1 MATFDKR
8 TSPRTGKV
16 TWRVRIR
23 RTNLP
28 DITKSFSNKSEAK
41 QWAFSTEA
49 ALIEGRLN
57 TGAAFK
63 KYRVNDVFDLYEEDI
78 VRRLKD
84 PYNRI
89 AHLKFWRAE
98 IGSTLLHELSSYEV
112 RTAREKLRATKSDST
127 TNRYLASLSAALGF
141 AITELDWIDK
151 NPALKVK
158 KLKEPRG
165 RTRFLSD
172 SERERLLQVSISL
185 PKYPEMQV
193 IILIALTTGM
203 RRGEILNLRWSDC
216 DFKLRRLI
224 IRDSK
229 NSESRSVPL
238 AGVTLNALRKW
249 GKVRPLDANAL
260 VFPSHVSANPSH
272 LFEIDHAW
280 QLIRAKAGLKDFRFH
295 DLRHTAASYLAMSG
309 AGLREIGDI
318 LGHKSISMTK
328 RYSHLTEDHK
338 HRTVSK
344 MVHAVFGE
352 SYS

>member
-8 TSPRTGKV
+8 ISPHTGKIS
-16 TWRVRIR
+16 WRVRIR

-28 DITKSFSNKSEAK
+28 ALSKSFPNKTEAR
-41 QWAFSTEA
+41 QWASTTEA
-49 ALIEGRLN
+49 ALDEGRLN
-57 TGAAFK
+57 TVAAFK
-63 KYRVNDVFDLYEEDI
+63 RHRANDVFDLYEADI

-84 PYNRI
+84 SYNRI

-98 IGSTLLHELSSYEV
+98 IGSTLLHELSSYEI
-112 RTAREKLRATKSDST
+112 RSAREKLRATKSDST
-127 TNRYLASLSAALGF
+127 TNRYLASLSAALSF
-141 AITELDWIDK
+141 AATELDWIDK
-151 NPALKVK
+151 NPVLKLK
-158 KLKEPRG
+158 KLREPRG
-165 RTRFLSD
+165 RTRLLSD
-172 SERERLLQVSISL
+172 SERKRLLQASTSL

-238 AGVTLNALRKW
+238 ADVTLNSLHKW
-249 GKVRPLDANAL
+249 ENVRPLDASAL
-260 VFPSHVSANPSH
+260 IFPSHVSTNPSH
-272 LFEIDHAW
+272 LLEIDHAW
-280 QLIRAKAGLKDFRFH
+280 QLIRAKAGLVDFRFH

-318 LGHKSISMTK
+318 LGHKSIAMTK

-338 HRTVSK
+338 HRTVSR
-344 MVHAVFGE
+344 MVQTMFGE
-352 SYS
+352 SH

>member
-8 TSPRTGKV
+8 ISPHTGKIS
-16 TWRVRIR
+16 WRVRIR
-23 RTNLP
+23 RNHLP
-28 DITKSFSNKSEAK
+28 VLSKSFPNKTEAR
-41 QWAFSTEA
+41 QWASTTEA
-49 ALIEGRLN
+49 ALVEGRLN

-63 KYRVNDVFDLYEEDI
+63 KYRVGDVFDLYEDDI
-78 VRRLKD
+78 VKRLKD
-84 PYNRI
+84 SYNRI
-89 AHLKFWRAE
+89 AHLSFWRAE
-98 IGSTLLHELSSYEV
+98 IGSTLLHELSSYEI

-127 TNRYLASLSAALGF
+127 TNRYLASLSAALSF
-141 AITELDWIDK
+141 AVTELEWIDK

-158 KLKEPRG
+158 KLNEPRG

-172 SERERLLQVSISL
+172 SERERLLQASTSL
-185 PKYPEMQV
+185 PKYPEMQI

-203 RRGEILNLRWSDC
+203 RRGEILNLRWTDC

-229 NSESRSVPL
+229 NNESRSVPL
-238 AGVTLNALRKW
+238 ADITLNALRKW

-318 LGHKSISMTK
+318 LVHKSISMTK

-344 MVHAVFGE
+344 MVHAIFGE
-352 SYS
+352 GYS

>member
-1 MATFDKR
+1 MATIDKR
-8 TSPRTGKV
+8 ISPRTGKV
-16 TWRVRIR
+16 TYRARVRR
-23 RTNLP
+23 ANLP
-28 DITKSFSNKSEAK
+28 DLTKSFPTKTKAI
-41 QWAFSTEA
+41 QWAYSTEA
-49 ALIEGRLN
+49 ALLEGRL
-57 TGAAFK
+57 GEASILK
-63 KYRVNDVFDLYEEDI
+63 KYCLNDVFDLYELDI
-78 VRRLKD
+78 IKRLKD
-84 PYNRI
+84 PFNRI
-89 AHLKFWRAE
+89 RHLVFWRAE
-98 IGSTLLHELSSYEV
+98 IGQILLQDLSASTIRSS
-112 RTAREKLRATKSDST
+112 REKLRVTRSDST
-127 TNRYLASLSAALGF
+127 TNRYLASLSAALSF
-141 AITELDWIDK
+141 AITELDWIDN
-151 NPALKVK
+151 NPVLKLK

-172 SERERLLQVSISL
+172 SELERLLKASKSL

-203 RRGEILNLRWSDC
+203 RRGEILNLRWTDC

-238 AGVTLNALRKW
+238 ADVTLTSLRKW

-280 QLIRAKAGLKDFRFH
+280 QLIRAKADLKDFRFH

-344 MVHAVFGE
+344 MVDAVFGE
-352 SYS
+352 NYS

>member
-1 MATFDKR
+1 MATIDKR

-63 KYRVNDVFDLYEEDI
+63 KYRVNDVFDLYEDDI

-89 AHLKFWRAE
+89 THLKFWRIE
-98 IGSTLLHELSSYEV
+98 IGNTLLHELSSYEI
-112 RTAREKLRATKSDST
+112 RTAREKLRAKKLDST
-127 TNRYLASLSAALGF
+127 TNRYLASLSAALSF
-141 AITELDWIDK
+141 AVNELDWIDK

-158 KLKEPRG
+158 KFREPRG

-172 SERERLLQVSISL
+172 SERERLLQASTSL
-185 PKYPEMQV
+185 PKYPEMQI

-224 IRDSK
+224 IRESK

-238 AGVTLNALRKW
+238 ADVTLTSLRKW

-280 QLIRAKAGLKDFRFH
+280 QLIRAKADLKDFRFH

-318 LGHKSISMTK
+318 LGHKSMSMTK

-344 MVHAVFGE
+344 MVDAVFGE
-352 SYS
+352 NYS

>member
-1 MATFDKR
+1 MATIDKR

-16 TWRVRIR
+16 AWRVRIR

-28 DITKSFSNKSEAK
+28 DITKSFPNKTEAK

-63 KYRVNDVFDLYEEDI
+63 KYRVNDVFDLYEDDI

-89 AHLKFWRAE
+89 AHLKFWRTE
-98 IGSTLLHELSSYEV
+98 IGSTLLHELSSYEI
-112 RTAREKLRATKSDST
+112 RTAREKLRAKKLDST
-127 TNRYLASLSAALGF
+127 TNRYLASLSAALSF
-141 AITELDWIDK
+141 AVNELDWIDK

-158 KLKEPRG
+158 KFREPRG

-172 SERERLLQVSISL
+172 SERERLLQASTSL
-185 PKYPEMQV
+185 PKYPEMQI

-203 RRGEILNLRWSDC
+203 RRGEILNLRWTDC

-229 NSESRSVPL
+229 NCESRSVPFGRHHSECSSQVGQSPTTRCQRVGL
-238 AGVTLNALRKW
+238 PLPRECEFVT
-249 GKVRPLDANAL
+249 P
-260 VFPSHVSANPSH
+260 
-272 LFEIDHAW
+272 I
-280 QLIRAKAGLKDFRFH
+280 
-295 DLRHTAASYLAMSG
+295 
-309 AGLREIGDI
+309 
-318 LGHKSISMTK
+318 
-328 RYSHLTEDHK
+328 
-338 HRTVSK
+338 
-344 MVHAVFGE
+344 
-352 SYS
+352 

>member
-1 MATFDKR
+1 MASFNKR
-8 TSPRTGKV
+8 ISPHTGKIS
-16 TWRVRIR
+16 WRVRIR
-23 RTNLP
+23 RNHLP
-28 DITKSFSNKSEAK
+28 VLSKSFPNKTEAR
-41 QWAFSTEA
+41 QWASTTEA
-49 ALIEGRLN
+49 ALVEGRLN

-63 KYRVNDVFDLYEEDI
+63 KYRVDDVFDLYEDDI
-78 VRRLKD
+78 VQRLKD
-84 PYNRI
+84 SYNRI
-89 AHLKFWRAE
+89 AHLSFWRAE
-98 IGSTLLHELSSYEV
+98 IGSTLLHELSSYEI

-127 TNRYLASLSAALGF
+127 TNRYLASLSAALSF
-141 AITELDWIDK
+141 AVTELEWIDK

-158 KLKEPRG
+158 KFREPRG

-172 SERERLLQVSISL
+172 SEREGLLQASTSL

-238 AGVTLNALRKW
+238 ADVTLTSLRKW

-260 VFPSHVSANPSH
+260 VFPSHVSARPSH

-280 QLIRAKAGLKDFRFH
+280 RADQGKRTQTSKIFSFH

-309 AGLREIGDI
+309 AGLQRNRRHSG
-318 LGHKSISMTK
+318 SQV
-328 RYSHLTEDHK
+328 HLDDY
-338 HRTVSK
+338 
-344 MVHAVFGE
+344 AVQPSDRGF
-352 SYS
+352 

>member
-1 MATFDKR
+1 MATIDKR

-63 KYRVNDVFDLYEEDI
+63 KHRVNDVFDLYEDDI

-89 AHLKFWRAE
+89 THLKFWRIE
-98 IGSTLLHELSSYEV
+98 IGSILLHELSSYEI
-112 RTAREKLRATKSDST
+112 RTARQKLRAKKLDST
-127 TNRYLASLSAALGF
+127 TNRYLASLSAALSF
-141 AITELDWIDK
+141 AVNELDWIDK

-158 KLKEPRG
+158 KFREPRG

-172 SERERLLQVSISL
+172 SEREKLLQASTSL
-185 PKYPEMQV
+185 PKYPEMQI

-203 RRGEILNLRWSDC
+203 RRGEILNLRWTDC

-238 AGVTLNALRKW
+238 AEITLNSLRTW
-249 GKVRPLDANAL
+249 GKVRPIDANSL
-260 VFPSHVSANPSH
+260 VFPSHVNSNPSH
-272 LFEIDHAW
+272 HLSIDHAW
-280 QLIRAKAGLKDFRFH
+280 QLIRTKAGLEDFKFH

-318 LGHKSISMTK
+318 LGHKSISMTM

-338 HRTVSK
+338 HRTVSR
-344 MVHAVFGE
+344 MVQAVFGE
-352 SYS
+352 EHS

>member
-1 MATFDKR
+1 MATIDKR

-63 KYRVNDVFDLYEEDI
+63 KHRVNDVFDLYEDDI
-78 VRRLKD
+78 VRLLKD

-89 AHLKFWRAE
+89 THLKFWRIE
-98 IGSTLLHELSSYEV
+98 IGSILLHELSSYEI
-112 RTAREKLRATKSDST
+112 RTARQKLRAKQLDST
-127 TNRYLASLSAALGF
+127 TNRYLASLSAALSF
-141 AITELDWIDK
+141 AVNELDWIDK

-158 KLKEPRG
+158 KFREPRG

-172 SERERLLQVSISL
+172 SEREKLLQASTSL
-185 PKYPEMQV
+185 PKYPEMQI

-238 AGVTLNALRKW
+238 ADVTLTSLRKW

-280 QLIRAKAGLKDFRFH
+280 QLIRAKADLKDFRFH

-338 HRTVSK
+338 YCTVSK

-352 SYS
+352 SLS

>member
-1 MATFDKR
+1 MASFNKR
-8 TSPRTGKV
+8 ISPHTGKIS
-16 TWRVRIR
+16 WRVRIR
-23 RTNLP
+23 RNHLP
-28 DITKSFSNKSEAK
+28 VLSKSFPNKTEAR
-41 QWAFSTEA
+41 QWASTTEA
-49 ALIEGRLN
+49 ALVEGRLN

-63 KYRVNDVFDLYEEDI
+63 KYRVDDVFDLYEDDI
-78 VRRLKD
+78 VKRLKD
-84 PYNRI
+84 SYNRI
-89 AHLKFWRAE
+89 AHLSFWRAE
-98 IGSTLLHELSSYEV
+98 IGSTLLHELSSYEI

-127 TNRYLASLSAALGF
+127 TNRYLASLSAALSF
-141 AITELDWIDK
+141 AVTELEWIDK

-158 KLKEPRG
+158 KFREPRG

-172 SERERLLQVSISL
+172 SEREGLLQASTSL

-238 AGVTLNALRKW
+238 ADVTLTSLRKW

-260 VFPSHVSANPSH
+260 VFPSHVSARPSH

-280 QLIRAKAGLKDFRFH
+280 QLIRAKADLKDFRFH

-344 MVHAVFGE
+344 MVHAIFGE
-352 SYS
+352 GYS